1 MSYPILSARSS
12 LESLQSDSSSISS
25 PDKLAP
31 AVVGSL
37 VWQGDEL
44 SPAKYVIKLGD
55 RDILDI
61 RAAIIKFKLKYTPA
75 SLSMTETNPHTSH
88 WASTD
93 KDKREDL

>member
-25 PDKLAP
+25 LDKLAP
-31 AVVGSL
+31 AVAGPL

-44 SPAKYVIKLGD
+44 SPAKYVVRLSD

-75 SLSMTETNPHTSH
+75 SLSITETNPHSSH
-88 WASTD
+88 WPSTD
-93 KDKREDL
+93 KDKHGDL